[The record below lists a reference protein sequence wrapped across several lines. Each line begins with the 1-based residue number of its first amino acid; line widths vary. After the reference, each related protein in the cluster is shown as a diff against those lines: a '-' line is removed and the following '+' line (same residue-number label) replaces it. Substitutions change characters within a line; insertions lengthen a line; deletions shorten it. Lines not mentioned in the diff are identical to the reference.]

1 MDDGK
6 AGEEN
11 MRFFSRAF
19 SLPITPRAGVPRTLG
34 NLRSDN
40 GDENI
45 KKAIGSV
52 SKQQL
57 CTCITLFVCT
67 FLCRHCKTTTCK
79 CLVSRSKE
87 DVNKPRR
94 GFLFPSELRY
104 GS

>member
-52 SKQQL
+52 SK
-57 CTCITLFVCT
+57 
-67 FLCRHCKTTTCK
+67 TTTLHVHHAF
-79 CLVSRSKE
+79 CLYIS
-87 DVNKPRR
+87 
-94 GFLFPSELRY
+94 LPSLQDY
-104 GS
+104 DMQMPSFTF